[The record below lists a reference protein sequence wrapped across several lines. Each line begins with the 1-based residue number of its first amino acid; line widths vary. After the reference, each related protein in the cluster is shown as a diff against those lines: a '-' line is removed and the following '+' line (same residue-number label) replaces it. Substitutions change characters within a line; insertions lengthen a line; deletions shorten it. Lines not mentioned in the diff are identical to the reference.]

1 MPEPLQVLRGTLDT
15 LILQVLSHGP
25 LHGYGIADWVRE
37 ATDGVLDLE
46 DGALYTALHRMEG
59 GGWLRSDWG
68 VSDLGRRAKFYALT
82 DEDRARKRVIEK
94 LMCELQLPAEFL
106 KADPTGFGPTL
117 LVEAAQLAQ
126 KDEDGF
132 FRPDSEG
139 YHVTE
144 KGRPFVRVLA
154 AHFDAYLNA
163 GKARHSVAV

>member
-82 DEDRARKRVIEK
+82 DRGLGRLADDARDWRRY
-94 LMCELQLPAEFL
+94 
-106 KADPTGFGPTL
+106 T
-117 LVEAAQLAQ
+117 EAVDKVFA
-126 KDEDGF
+126 
-132 FRPDSEG
+132 R
-139 YHVTE
+139 
-144 KGRPFVRVLA
+144 GRGA
-154 AHFDAYLNA
+154 
-163 GKARHSVAV
+163 S